1 MDNNELRV
9 NFVVDYEEVKGFTV
23 VMNLNIDN
31 LENLPD
37 ELRDTAKQIVE
48 KVKEQNELT
57 KKLAEETPKEVVG
70 D

>member
-37 ELRDTAKQIVE
+37 KLRDTAKQIVE

-57 KKLAEETPKEVVG
+57 KKLAEETSKEVVG

>member
-9 NFVVDYEEVKGFTV
+9 NFVVDYEEVKDFTV

-37 ELRDTAKQIVE
+37 KLRDTAKQIVE